1 MSSGNIMHN
10 MSEYFIRR
18 ARENSITIA
27 GKNVTSH
34 PIHLEVKHVGDKRGE
49 PNSNNPQKVI
59 DVLDLVN
66 NPQNIEL
73 IKKGLMG
80 NRMAWKEN
88 LLRSQEILMNYLKE
102 TDFKEG
108 KKYVSL
114 ELLKISEKI
123 LQVAQEDL
131 KRWEPSSNNKYV
143 RLLQKVYSN
152 LDIADKK
159 KFWMDVF
166 ETQQKSLEVVVHA
179 KVDKDL
185 EFKALKNLVK
195 YCNTLLS
202 GLEQEQTSSVMSIKK
217 VRKEAVS
224 QIRRIREREMKTNS
238 NVGLKQVLDFKKT
251 SKDPYLFKSELLC

>member
-1 MSSGNIMHN
+1 
-10 MSEYFIRR
+10 
-18 ARENSITIA
+18 
-27 GKNVTSH
+27 
-34 PIHLEVKHVGDKRGE
+34 
-49 PNSNNPQKVI
+49 
-59 DVLDLVN
+59 
-66 NPQNIEL
+66 
-73 IKKGLMG
+73 
-80 NRMAWKEN
+80 
-88 LLRSQEILMNYLKE
+88 
-102 TDFKEG
+102 
-108 KKYVSL
+108 
-114 ELLKISEKI
+114 
-123 LQVAQEDL
+123 
-131 KRWEPSSNNKYV
+131 
-143 RLLQKVYSN
+143 
-152 LDIADKK
+152 
-159 KFWMDVF
+159 MDVF